1 MIDPKFIGHRFA
13 TTTFTVEAGRIGAFA
28 SAIGATDPI
37 HFDARA
43 ARAQGY
49 ADVVAPPTFL
59 TVVEMERGRDP
70 RCEALPDLLGL
81 ELSRFLHGEQE
92 YEYLLPVCDGDCL
105 EVSSFIKNIYSKR
118 NGALEF
124 IVMEFHYRRQS
135 GELAAISRSTAVYRG
150 Q

>member
-1 MIDPKFIGHRFA
+1 MIDPKFIGHQFA
-13 TTTFTVEAGRIGAFA
+13 TTTLAVEAGRIKAFA
-28 SAIGATDPI
+28 QAIGATDPI
-37 HFDARA
+37 HFDTEA

-49 ADVVAPPTFL
+49 PAVVAPPTWL
-59 TVVEMERGRDP
+59 TIAEMERGNDP
-70 RCEALPDLLGL
+70 RCEALPALLGL

-92 YEYLLPVCDGDCL
+92 YEYLLPICAGDCL
-105 EVSSFIKNIYSKR
+105 SVSSFIKDIYSKR

-124 IVMEFHYRRQS
+124 IVMELHYRRQS